1 MSNSDQQNAPYTAEE
16 QAAFYAEMQPFFG
29 QEIGIDQHGSDPV
42 NVPMIRH
49 WVEAM
54 GDKNPVY
61 TDEAAAAASLHGGIV
76 APPTMLQAWVMRPY
90 GVDRNAI
97 GPNPY
102 ADLTALVESHGFTS
116 VVASNCEQT
125 YDRYLR
131 PGDRITMRTVI
142 NDVSPE
148 KTTAL
153 GAGHFVTTRQDYFDQ
168 NGDRVGSMLFRIL
181 KFRPAPKAAPPVAAR
196 PLRPRPATTHD
207 IAFFFDGLMDGTLL
221 IQQCARC
228 GILRHPPG
236 PMCRT
241 CHSLEWTTLQSA
253 GNGTI
258 HSFVVVHYPQVASFD
273 YPNQVVLVELDEG
286 VRIVANTLD
295 IPRDQLVIGSRVRLV
310 VERVDEELA
319 LPFFSLADPVTHPDA
334 DPVTATAATSAA
346 TTAAAASA
354 TREDN

>member
-1 MSNSDQQNAPYTAEE
+1 MSDSDQQKAPYTAEE

-29 QEIGIDQHGSDPV
+29 LEIGIDQHGSDPV

-54 GDKNPVY
+54 GDKNPIY
-61 TDEAAAAASLHGGIV
+61 TDEAAAAASVHGGIV
-76 APPTMLQAWVMRPY
+76 APPTMLQAWVMRPF

-102 ADLTALVESHGFTS
+102 ADLTALIESHGFTS

-131 PGDRITMRTVI
+131 PGDVITMRTLI

-148 KTTAL
+148 KATAL

-181 KFRPAPKAAPPVAAR
+181 KFRPAAKAPAAAPVAAR

-207 IAFFFDGLMDGTLL
+207 IAFFFDGLMDGKLL
-221 IQQCARC
+221 IQKCAQC
-228 GILRHPPG
+228 GTLRHPPG
-236 PMCRT
+236 PMCRE
-241 CHSLEWTTLQSA
+241 CHSLEWTTLPSA

-319 LPFFSLADPVTHPDA
+319 LPFFSLADPVSATTTTTP
-334 DPVTATAATSAA
+334 TAT
-346 TTAAAASA
+346 ASA
-354 TREDN
+354 TREGV

>member
-1 MSNSDQQNAPYTAEE
+1 MSDSDQQTTPYTAEE
-16 QAAFYAEMQPFFG
+16 RAAFYAELQPFFG
-29 QEIGIDQHGSDPV
+29 REIGIDQHGPDPV

-61 TDEAAAAASLHGGIV
+61 TEEAAAIASVHNGIV
-76 APPTMLQAWVMRPY
+76 APPTMLQAWVMRAY

-102 ADLTALVESHGFTS
+102 ADLTALIESHGFTS

-153 GAGHFVTTRQDYFDQ
+153 GAGHFVTTRQDYFDH

-181 KFRPAPKAAPPVAAR
+181 KFRPAPKPSLVPPVAAR
-196 PLRPRPATTHD
+196 PIRPRPATTHD
-207 IAFFFDGLMDGTLL
+207 NAFFFDGLMDGKLL
-221 IQQCARC
+221 IQQCATC
-228 GILRHPPG
+228 GTLRHPPG

-253 GNGTI
+253 GMGTI

-286 VRIVANTLD
+286 VRIVANTVD

-319 LPFFSLADPVTHPDA
+319 LPFFSLADPVT
-334 DPVTATAATSAA
+334 
-346 TTAAAASA
+346 ASA
-354 TREDN
+354 IREDV

>member
-1 MSNSDQQNAPYTAEE
+1 MSDTNQPTAPYTAEE

-61 TDEAAAAASLHGGIV
+61 TDEAAATASVHGGIV
-76 APPTMLQAWVMRPY
+76 APPTMLQAWVMRPF

-131 PGDRITMRTVI
+131 PGDVITMRTVI

-148 KTTAL
+148 KATAL

-181 KFRPAPKAAPPVAAR
+181 KFRPAPKTAPAPPVATR

-207 IAFFFDGLMDGTLL
+207 IAFFFDGLMDGKLL

-228 GILRHPPG
+228 GALRHPPG
-236 PMCRT
+236 PMCRA

-319 LPFFSLADPVTHPDA
+319 LPFFSLAEPVA
-334 DPVTATAATSAA
+334 ATATATAT
-346 TTAAAASA
+346 ASA
-354 TREDN
+354 TREDV